1 MDDEVIIWGIYFSLL
16 IFVYENFMYVVVVY
30 ICFQKNMNKQWY
42 NILVLDLKLFMMVSN
57 IDRNG

>member
-42 NILVLDLKLFMMVSN
+42 NILVLDLKLFMMVSI
-57 IDRNG
+57 IDRNS